1 MIFGGRYAKIVL
13 MKLVF
18 FDIECAGV
26 HKTFAKICVFGY
38 VVCDENFNIIEKE
51 DILINPKGRFELTDR
66 RGDKGLK
73 LPYEYEE
80 FKKHP
85 PFKHVYGRIKELLE
99 DNDALVFGHAV
110 LNDVKYLNLETKRF
124 KLPSFN
130 FSFADSQLI
139 YMTYKNDFTHQAG
152 LEHIAQDLGVEFT
165 PHRAVDDAYATM
177 RIVEAICKA
186 KNCGAKELLRELK
199 FSLGR
204 IEKYYIKSPQSARQ
218 KQYKSDVKSAKEAR
232 SRARITFHNTV
243 FSKKTKKGGPLS
255 GVRVIFARF
264 IEDDLDL
271 SLPLVNKFY
280 EAGGRYA
287 QKVDDCDICVHTE
300 VSEAR
305 TQKALTLGKKV
316 MSLEEFK
323 EYLDEASR

>member
-1 MIFGGRYAKIVL
+1 

-38 VVCDENFNIIEKE
+38 VVCDEKFNILEKE

-66 RGDKGLK
+66 HGEKGLK

-85 PFKHVYGRIKELLE
+85 PFKSVYKRIKGLLE
-99 DNDALVFGHAV
+99 DDDALVFGHAV

-130 FSFADSQLI
+130 FAFADSQLI

-186 KNCGAKELLRELK
+186 KNCGASELLEELK
-199 FSLGR
+199 FTLGK
-204 IEKYYIKSPQSARQ
+204 IENYCIKSPQSARQ
-218 KQYKSDVKSAKEAR
+218 KTYKNEQKSAKEAR
-232 SRARITFHNTV
+232 SRARVKFHNTV
-243 FSKKTKKGGPLS
+243 FSKKFKKGGALK
-255 GVRVIFARF
+255 GEQVIFARC
-264 IEDDLDL
+264 IEDDLEL
-271 SLPLVNKFY
+271 SIPLVNELY

-287 QKVDDCDICVHTE
+287 QKVEDCNICVHSE
-300 VSEAR
+300 ASEAR
-305 TQKALTLGKKV
+305 TQKAKTLGKKI
-316 MSLEEFK
+316 MSLDEFK
-323 EYLDEASR
+323 EYLNAAAR

>member
-1 MIFGGRYAKIVL
+1 

-38 VVCDENFNIIEKE
+38 VVCDEKFNILEKE

-66 RGDKGLK
+66 NGQKGLK

-85 PFKHVYGRIKELLE
+85 PFKHVYKKIKELLE

-124 KLPSFN
+124 RLPSFN
-130 FSFADSQLI
+130 FAFADSQLI
-139 YMTYKNDFTHQAG
+139 YMTYKNDFTRQAG
-152 LEHIAQDLGVEFT
+152 LEHIAQDLNVEFT

-186 KNCGAKELLRELK
+186 KNCNASQLLEELR
-199 FSLGR
+199 FSLGK
-204 IEKYYIKSPQSARQ
+204 IENYYIRSPQSARQ
-218 KQYKSDVKSAKEAR
+218 KAYKNEQKSAKEAR
-232 SRARITFHNTV
+232 SRARIKFHNTV
-243 FSKKTKKGGPLS
+243 FSKKFKKNAKLS
-255 GVRVIFARF
+255 GEQVIFARP
-264 IEDDLDL
+264 IEDDLEI
-271 SLPLVNKFY
+271 SIPLINKLY
-280 EAGGRYA
+280 EVGGRYA
-287 QKVDDCDICVHTE
+287 QKVDDCNICVHTE
-300 VSEAR
+300 VNEAR
-305 TQKALTLGKKV
+305 TQKAKTLGKKI
-316 MSLEEFK
+316 MSLDEFK
-323 EYLDEASR
+323 EYLDGAAR

>member
-1 MIFGGRYAKIVL
+1 

-38 VVCDENFNIIEKE
+38 VVCDEKFNILEKE

-99 DNDALVFGHAV
+99 DSDALVFGHAV
-110 LNDVKYLNLETKRF
+110 LNDVKYLNLETRRF

-130 FSFADSQLI
+130 FAFADSQLI
-139 YMTYKNDFTHQAG
+139 YMSYKNDFSHQAG

-177 RIVEAICKA
+177 RIIEAICKV
-186 KNCGAKELLRELK
+186 KNCGAAELLEELK
-199 FSLGR
+199 FSLGK
-204 IEKYYIKSPQSARQ
+204 IENYFIRSPQSARQ
-218 KQYKSDVKSAKEAR
+218 KAYKNERKSAKEAR
-232 SRARITFHNTV
+232 SRARIKFHNTV
-243 FSKKTKKGGPLS
+243 YSKKLKKGALG
-255 GVRVIFARF
+255 GRQVIFARC
-264 IEDDLDL
+264 IEDDLEI
-271 SLPLVNKFY
+271 SLPLINKLY
-280 EAGGRYA
+280 EVGGRYA
-287 QKVDDCDICVHTE
+287 QKVDDCNICVHTE
-300 VSEAR
+300 VNEAR
-305 TQKALTLGKKV
+305 TQKAKTLGKKI

-323 EYLDEASR
+323 EYLDEAAR